1 MNLNCKKNC
10 LLLYPKI
17 STKYIP
23 HTQTTRRRRRIGYP
37 NWKYVANPQNS
48 QIREAIQ
55 TRADKEKRDR
65 LQASK
70 PLKG

>member
-1 MNLNCKKNC
+1 
-10 LLLYPKI
+10 LYSKI
-17 STKYIP
+17 SAKYIP
-23 HTQTTRRRRRIGYP
+23 QTITTRRRRRRRRGRIGYP
-37 NWKYVANPQNS
+37 DNSGKYVTNPQNS

-70 PLKG
+70 LLKG